1 MKKKQFNLSEFV
13 SNEETPVVTS
23 NNNAVRIVAT
33 DVKCDNGKTKILALI
48 AEDNGTE
55 YPILL
60 PIDGNA
66 SRYGSPGYSLY
77 FKSKSATDRIKNF
90 DDAYQE
96 LGSNHPLCLEYE
108 KARLLAGIAKD
119 GSDLAAYLKLR
130 IVVAALN
137 EGWEP
142 QFTDDEY
149 RYFPWF
155 YFYTKQEWEE
165 LSEEEKCR
173 VVGRSNSNAS
183 AGGGLVFAGSDSASS
198 SAYSNDGS
206 RLAFRTRELAEY
218 AGKQFIELYADHCVG
233 GGKQDELEI
242 PEGSK

>member
-13 SNEETPVVTS
+13 SNEKTPVITRSGLVTRIVVTDLKRKETPL
-23 NNNAVRIVAT
+23 
-33 DVKCDNGKTKILALI
+33 LALVT
-48 AEDNGTE
+48 EDNGLESVIYVDT
-55 YPILL
+55 
-60 PIDGNA
+60 DGVDKSHDNH
-66 SRYGSPGYSLY
+66 SGYDLF
-77 FKSKSATDRIKNF
+77 FKAKNITDRIKTF

-108 KARLLAGIAKD
+108 KARLARLAEN

-142 QFTDDEY
+142 QFTEDEY

-155 YFYTKQEWEE
+155 YFYTKKEWEE

-173 VVGRSNSNAS
+173 VVGRSYFYANAVGS
-183 AGGGLVFAGSDSASS
+183 LVYASLYSASS
-198 SAYSNDGS
+198 YANSVDCS

-218 AGKQFIELYADHCVG
+218 VGKQFIELYADYCVG

>member
-1 MKKKQFNLSEFV
+1 MKQKQFNLSEFV
-13 SNEETPVVTS
+13 SNEETPVVTRS
-23 NNNAVRIVAT
+23 GLVARIVVT
-33 DVKCDNGKTKILALI
+33 DLKRKETPLLALVT
-48 AEDNGTE
+48 EDNGLE
-55 YPILL
+55 SVIYVDADG
-60 PIDGNA
+60 IDKSHDNH
-66 SRYGSPGYSLY
+66 SGYDLF
-77 FKSKSATDRIKNF
+77 FKAKNITDRIKNF

-108 KARLLAGIAKD
+108 KARLAGIAKD

-142 QFTDDEY
+142 QFTEDEY

-155 YFYTKQEWEE
+155 YFYTKKEWEE
-165 LSEEEKCR
+165 LSEEDKCR
-173 VVGRSNSNAS
+173 VVGRSLSYANAS
-183 AGGGLVFAGSDSASS
+183 GGLVFACSGHASS
-198 SAYSNDGS
+198 YAYSYGGS

-218 AGKQFIELYADHCVG
+218 AGKQFIELYADYCVG

>member
-13 SNEETPVVTS
+13 SNEETPVVTY

-108 KARLLAGIAKD
+108 KARLAGIAKD

-142 QFTDDEY
+142 QFTEDEY

-155 YFYTKQEWEE
+155 YFYTKKEWEE
-165 LSEEEKCR
+165 LSEEEKCC
-173 VVGRSNSNAS
+173 VVGRSYYNAN
-183 AGGGLVFAGSDSASS
+183 GGLVFAYSVNASPD
-198 SAYSNDGS
+198 AYSYFGS

-218 AGKQFIELYADHCVG
+218 AGKQFIELYADYCVG

>member
-13 SNEETPVVTS
+13 SNEETPVVTY

-55 YPILL
+55 CPILL

-108 KARLLAGIAKD
+108 KARLAGIAKN

-142 QFTDDEY
+142 QFTEDEY

-155 YFYTKQEWEE
+155 YFYTKKEWEE
-165 LSEEEKCR
+165 LSEEEKRR
-173 VVGRSNSNAS
+173 VVGRSGNSAYAGFGLVYASSYDEASNAS
-183 AGGGLVFAGSDSASS
+183 
-198 SAYSNDGS
+198 SNGGS
-206 RLAFRTRELAEY
+206 RLAFRTSELAEY
-218 AGKQFIELYADHCVG
+218 AGKQFIELYADYCVG